1 MKDAENYNQ
10 TIFYIAMQMMKE
22 NIDIM
27 GEKCIQDHSEEKMK
41 KRKKVIQKRKK
52 LGSSVMEDCLML
64 NFLDV

>member
-1 MKDAENYNQ
+1 
-10 TIFYIAMQMMKE
+10 MQMMKE

-27 GEKCIQDHSEEKMK
+27 GEKCIQNHSEEKMK

-52 LGSSVMEDCLML
+52 LESSVMEDCLML